1 MKYNLRA
8 NRLDLSSDITR
19 NILRIRGEEFFL
31 EGFEKEGVLAR
42 GGNSTIFRAVHP
54 EGNASY
60 VVKFFRFLR
69 ENELREPQRRLQR
82 FEREVEALRRAQESD
97 FCDCV
102 VRIIDDGVLQLEAE
116 GGKPR
121 SLRYY
126 VMAEAEA
133 DLSGYLRKNELSLPQ
148 KVFLCKEL
156 LRILKGLHDIDIYHR
171 DIKPEN
177 IFVTEDRPMF
187 GDLGLINYRNQDSD
201 MDRFDEKIGPIG
213 FLSPE
218 ATNKCLGIR
227 NRSTFTFECEID
239 EKSDIFQLGQ
249 VFWLVLQDEVPT
261 GQLLAEDAKFTLR
274 GFFENV
280 IIPML
285 QYPKR
290 RRAPLDAISDALA
303 PVLQELALV

>member
-1 MKYNLRA
+1 MRYNFRL
-8 NRLDLSSDITR
+8 NRLELSSDANR
-19 NILRIRGEEFFL
+19 NILRIAGEEFFL
-31 EGFEKEGVLAR
+31 EYLEKEGIGAR
-42 GGNSTIFRAVHP
+42 GGNSSIFRAVHP
-54 EGNASY
+54 DGNVSY

-69 ENELREPQRRLQR
+69 ENGLREPQRRLQR
-82 FEREVEALRRAQESD
+82 FEREIEALRRAQNSE
-97 FCDCV
+97 FRDCV
-102 VRIIDDGVLQLEAE
+102 VGMIEDGILPLEGE
-116 GGKPR
+116 GKMQ

-126 VMAEAEA
+126 VMAEAES
-133 DLSGYLRKNELSLPQ
+133 DLSAFLRQNELSVPQ

-156 LRILKGLHDIDIYHR
+156 LSILKGLHALDIYHR

-177 IFVTEDRPMF
+177 IFMTLGKPMF
-187 GDLGLINYRNQDSD
+187 GDLGLVNFRSQDSD

-227 NRSTFTFECEID
+227 TRASFTFECDMD

-261 GQLLAEDAKFTLR
+261 GQLLIEDAKFAVKGL
-274 GFFENV
+274 FDHV
-280 IIPML
+280 ILPML

-290 RRAPLDAISDALA
+290 RRASLDAIADALA